1 MAESDLTLDTLNA
14 LLFDWFPILGTREYV
29 ELVGD
34 VEDQGP
40 YTVFGIIFSRY
51 IEDMVISG
59 VPEDRAKI
67 AGFLENM
74 AKAKDQGVVV
84 LLRIEILPILW
95 KTQRTIDT
103 YWEYFGVE
111 TRRVLIWLAPKHAPR
126 ITLPSPLDRN

>member
-1 MAESDLTLDTLNA
+1 MAESEFALDTLNA

-40 YTVFGIIFSRY
+40 YTVLGIIFSRY

-84 LLRIEILPILW
+84 LLRIEILPTLW

-103 YWEYFGVE
+103 YWEYFGAE
-111 TRRVLIWLAPKHAPR
+111 TRRVLIWLVPKHASR
-126 ITLPSPLDRN
+126 ITLPSD